1 MSSSLFRVLA
11 VVLATLAMRSAMAAT
26 TAGDAGVLL
35 TRDEALAL
43 AFPEC
48 SVTGESQAMS
58 KDDLEQVEKLAG
70 TPHGRRL
77 VRRHVGLDAKGE
89 IVGTAY
95 IDVHRVRTLRES
107 LMIVVDPEGQI
118 ARIEILA
125 FAEPKAYM
133 ARAGW
138 LSQFVGHDL
147 DEDLSLKGSIR
158 GIAGA
163 TLTARATTDA
173 VRRVLA
179 IHQVIEEREAGAPRP
194 VPAQKNSGETGDAS
208 CGPGSDGSIRREP
221 PVRPSTSPSMR

>member
-1 MSSSLFRVLA
+1 MSSSLFRILVA
-11 VVLATLAMRSAMAAT
+11 VLATLAMRSAMAAT
-26 TAGDAGVLL
+26 TTGDAGVLL

-48 SVTGESQAMS
+48 SVAGESQAMT
-58 KDDLEQVEKLAG
+58 KEDLERVEELAG

-77 VRRHVGLDAKGE
+77 VRRHVGLDADGE
-89 IVGTAY
+89 VVGTAY

-107 LMIVVDPEGQI
+107 LMIVVDPKGQI

-147 DEDLSLKGSIR
+147 DEELSLKGSIR

-179 IHQVIEEREAGAPRP
+179 IHQVIEEREASSPP
-194 VPAQKNSGETGDAS
+194 VQESSRKTGEASGRH
-208 CGPGSDGSIRREP
+208 GSDGAVRREP
-221 PVRPSTSPSMR
+221 PVEPSTPPSVR